1 MTTNVPEKMK
11 VIEVPQPGGADVLVF
26 GERPTPEPD
35 SEEVLI
41 RVAGAGMN
49 RAHIMQREGKYPPPP
64 GASDLLGLE
73 VSGTVIALGKDT
85 ENLSI
90 GNKVCALVAGGGYA
104 EYCLAPA
111 SSCLPVPDSLDIVEA
126 GAVPETFFTVWTNVF
141 TRGNLSKGESILIHG
156 GSSGIGT
163 TAIQLAKA
171 FGATVL
177 TTAGSDKKCNRSI
190 ELGADIAINYKEK
203 DFVEEVL
210 DITSGKGVD
219 VILDMVGGSYV
230 PRNLKCLAMEGRAVI
245 IATQGGLKSEINIL
259 PIMMKRLTLTG
270 STLRGRSI
278 EQKAAIAD
286 ELREKVWPLLEN
298 NTVYPVIDS
307 VFPVEQVKEAHL
319 RMESGQHIGK
329 IVLAFN

>member
-35 SEEVLI
+35 GEEVLI

-49 RAHIMQREGKYPPPP
+49 RADIMQREGKYPPPP

-73 VSGTVIALGKDT
+73 VSGTVVALGKDT

-111 SSCLPVPDSLDIVEA
+111 SSCLPVPDSLDIVGA

-210 DITSGKGVD
+210 NITNGKGVD
-219 VILDMVGGSYV
+219 VILDIVGGNYV

-270 STLRGRSI
+270 STLRGRSV

-319 RMESGQHIGK
+319 HLESGQHIGK
-329 IVLAFN
+329 IVLTFN

>member
-1 MTTNVPEKMK
+1 MK

-26 GERPTPEPD
+26 GERSTPEPD

-49 RAHIMQREGKYPPPP
+49 RADIMQREGKYPPPP

-73 VSGTVIALGKDT
+73 VSGTVVALGKDT

-111 SSCLPVPDSLDIVEA
+111 SSCLPVPDRLDIVEA

-177 TTAGSDKKCNRSI
+177 TTAGSDKKCHRSI

-210 DITSGKGVD
+210 NITGGKGVD

-230 PRNLKCLAMEGRAVI
+230 PRNLKCLTMEGRAVI

-270 STLRGRSI
+270 STLRGRSV

-307 VFPVEQVKEAHL
+307 VFPVEQVKKAHL
-319 RMESGQHIGK
+319 HLESGQHIGK
-329 IVLAFN
+329 IVLAF

>member
-1 MTTNVPEKMK
+1 MTTNIPEKMK
-11 VIEVPQPGGADVLVF
+11 VIEVPQPGSADVLVF

-35 SEEVLI
+35 GEEVLI
-41 RVAGAGMN
+41 QVAGAGMN
-49 RAHIMQREGKYPPPP
+49 RADIMQREGKYPPPP

-73 VSGTVIALGKDT
+73 VSGTVVALGRGA

-90 GNKVCALVAGGGYA
+90 GSKVCALVAGGGYA

-126 GAVPETFFTVWTNVF
+126 GAVPETFFTVWTNIF

-163 TAIQLAKA
+163 TAIQLAKV
-171 FGATVL
+171 FGAKVL
-177 TTAGSDKKCNRSI
+177 TTAGSDKKCSRSI
-190 ELGADIAINYKEK
+190 ELGAEIAINYKEK

-210 DITSGKGVD
+210 SITGGKGVD

-259 PIMMKRLTLTG
+259 PIMMKRLTVTG
-270 STLRGRSI
+270 STLRGRSV

-307 VFPVEQVKEAHL
+307 VFPVEQVKKAHL
-319 RMESGQHIGK
+319 HLESGQHIGK
-329 IVLAFN
+329 IVLAF

>member
-26 GERPTPEPD
+26 GERSTPEPD

-49 RAHIMQREGKYPPPP
+49 RADIMQREGKYPPPP

-73 VSGTVIALGKDT
+73 VSGTVVALGKDT

-177 TTAGSDKKCNRSI
+177 TTAGSDKKCHRSI

-203 DFVEEVL
+203 DFVEEVMN
-210 DITSGKGVD
+210 ITGGKGVD

-270 STLRGRSI
+270 STLRGRSV

>member
-11 VIEVPQPGGADVLVF
+11 VIEVPQPGSADVLAF

-49 RAHIMQREGKYPPPP
+49 RADIMQREGKYPPPP

-73 VSGTVIALGKDT
+73 VSGTVVALGKNT

-111 SSCLPVPDSLDIVEA
+111 SSCLSVPDNLDIVEA

-177 TTAGSDKKCNRSI
+177 TTAGSDKKCHRSI

-210 DITSGKGVD
+210 NITGGKGVD

-270 STLRGRSI
+270 STLRGRSV

-298 NTVYPVIDS
+298 NTIYPVIDS
-307 VFPVEQVKEAHL
+307 VFPVEQVKKAHL
-319 RMESGQHIGK
+319 HLESGQHIGK
-329 IVLAFN
+329 IVLAF